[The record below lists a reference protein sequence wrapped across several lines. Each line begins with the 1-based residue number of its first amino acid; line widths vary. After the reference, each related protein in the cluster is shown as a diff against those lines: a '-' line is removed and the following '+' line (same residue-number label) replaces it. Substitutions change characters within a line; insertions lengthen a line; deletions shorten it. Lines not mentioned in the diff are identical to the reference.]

1 MNDREVIA
9 RLLPAEA
16 ADAGCRVAFE
26 LLDRYVEAELATH
39 DAGDRYPGVAAHLR
53 GCAACHEVYVGLVAL
68 VVDPD

>member
-1 MNDREVIA
+1 MNDREVVN

-16 ADAGCRVAFE
+16 GDAGCRVVFE

-53 GCAACHEVYVGLVAL
+53 GCPACHEEYVGLVAL
-68 VVDPD
+68 VVGSD